1 MDQQK
6 MEIDFATFV
15 MSLAS
20 AAYCSMGLAPNPL
33 SKKVE
38 KNLTS
43 AKQQINLLEMLKEKT
58 KGNLTKDEENTLE
71 AMLYQLHMMYVKC
84 VETDNGGEKKN
95 EEKRDE
101 KKNS

>member
-1 MDQQK
+1 MDQK
-6 MEIDFATFV
+6 MEIDFATFI

-33 SKKVE
+33 TKKVE

-58 KGNLTKDEENTLE
+58 KGNLSKDEDNTLE

-84 VETDNGGEKKN
+84 VETGSDDKSS
-95 EEKRDE
+95 R
-101 KKNS
+101 

>member
-58 KGNLTKDEENTLE
+58 KGNLSKDEENTLD
-71 AMLYQLHMMYVKC
+71 AMLYQLQMMYVKC
-84 VETDNGGEKKN
+84 VEKDNEGEKKN

>member
-1 MDQQK
+1 MDQK
-6 MEIDFATFV
+6 MEIDFATFI

-84 VETDNGGEKKN
+84 VEKDNEGEKKN

-101 KKNS
+101 KKSS